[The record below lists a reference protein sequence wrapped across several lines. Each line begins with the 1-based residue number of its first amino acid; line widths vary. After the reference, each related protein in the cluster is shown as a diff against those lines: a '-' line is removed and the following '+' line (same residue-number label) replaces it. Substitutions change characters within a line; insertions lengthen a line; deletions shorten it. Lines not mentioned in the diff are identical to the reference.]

1 MFVEAIPK
9 RTQRNLALLAKAGV
23 LQPFYLAGGT
33 AAALYLGHRLS
44 IDLDFFGPDPLA
56 ADDLTARLA
65 DLGSFR
71 RDYVAKDTLLG
82 EFEEV
87 KISFFRYHY
96 PLVAEPTIVL
106 GARVAALEDLVA
118 MKLEAISQ
126 RGTRRDFIDLY
137 FICEHRMSLDEAL
150 RWHTEK
156 YRIVETNRVHL
167 IKSLAYFVD
176 AEDQPMPEMLVEVD
190 WSQVKRFFTRE
201 AKRLFDTL

>member
-1 MFVEAIPK
+1 MFIEAIPE
-9 RTQRNLALLAKAGV
+9 RTQRNLALLAEGGV
-23 LQPFYLAGGT
+23 SQPFYLAGGT
-33 AAALYLGHRLS
+33 AAALHLGHRLS
-44 IDLDFFGPDPLA
+44 IDLDFFGPDPFV

-65 DLGSFR
+65 GLGSFR
-71 RDYVAKDTLLG
+71 RDHVARDTLLG
-82 EFEEV
+82 EFEGV

-96 PLVAEPTIVL
+96 PLVAEPAIVL
-106 GARVAALEDLVA
+106 NTRVASLEDLVA

-137 FICEHRMSLDEAL
+137 FICQCHMPLDEAL

-156 YRIVETNRVHL
+156 YQIAETSWVHL

-176 AEDQPMPEMLVEVD
+176 AESEPMPDMLVDVG
-190 WSQVKRFFTRE
+190 WPQVKSFFAGE